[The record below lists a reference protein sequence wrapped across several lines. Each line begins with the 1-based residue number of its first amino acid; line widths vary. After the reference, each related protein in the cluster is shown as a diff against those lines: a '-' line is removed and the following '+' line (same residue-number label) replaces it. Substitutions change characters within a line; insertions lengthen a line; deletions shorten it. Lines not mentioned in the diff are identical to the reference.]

1 MESEGWDDAKSLN
14 FAPTAIYKGQGE
26 PVMLN
31 LKQIE
36 SAILSLPSDEF
47 EKLRLWFLDL
57 DYERWDQQLEQDIA
71 DGKLEAL
78 AQEAIAEFEAGHCR
92 EI

>member
-1 MESEGWDDAKSLN
+1 MS
-14 FAPTAIYKGQGE
+14 
-26 PVMLN
+26 N
-31 LKQIE
+31 LDQIE
-36 SAILSLPSDEF
+36 AAILSLPSDEF

-57 DYERWDQQLEQDIA
+57 DYERWDEQIEHDIE

-78 AQEAIAEFEAGHCR
+78 AQEAIAEFEAGHYR